1 MSFLFIKR
9 RVYDINILLIEPV
22 DRLSQPLAEAL
33 IVDYLALAEITYDVV
48 YIRVV
53 AETQDIVIG
62 QSSFLFGGH
71 VLVEVGNDVSGHGH
85 SRRAPRRARSKL
97 RIYTG
102 RVVYKIGIKARLFD
116 FVRRH
121 AAGELV
127 NDSAYHLKVPE
138 LFCAQRSIGNVPMYQ
153 I

>member
-62 QSSFLFGGH
+62 QSSFLFGLRSAMTSP
-71 VLVEVGNDVSGHGH
+71 VTAIVAALHG
-85 SRRAPRRARSKL
+85 
-97 RIYTG
+97 
-102 RVVYKIGIKARLFD
+102 
-116 FVRRH
+116 
-121 AAGELV
+121 
-127 NDSAYHLKVPE
+127 VPE
-138 LFCAQRSIGNVPMYQ
+138 ANCGYTPAVWSTK
-153 I
+153 